1 MDNCGRCIKYLLL
14 AINLVTLI
22 VATIVTIASVW
33 GLVGQSSWL
42 KKIENIGL
50 GIVFYVLL
58 IAGIIVMCIAIF
70 GIVAALREVKCMLKT
85 YAVFMFLMFVGEIIH
100 DVKRQHSSNKKGIKL
115 LEEEMENS
123 LQFYNDDNIIRN
135 FWDVTQSTYQCCGV
149 DNWKDWE
156 THGFEVPN
164 SCCKSDQLLDCN
176 ADQYTKNISKL
187 YAEGCINKITSLIQH
202 LTNII
207 NGFTITLLCL
217 LFLGMVL
224 SFALLYA
231 L

>member
-1 MDNCGRCIKYLLL
+1 MKTWQDNTENDHK
-14 AINLVTLI
+14 I

-164 SCCKSDQLLDCN
+164 SCCKSDQD
-176 ADQYTKNISKL
+176 KSVP
-187 YAEGCINKITSLIQH
+187 NKKDPKSSGSPQSLENSSNF
-202 LTNII
+202 TN
-207 NGFTITLLCL
+207 
-217 LFLGMVL
+217 
-224 SFALLYA
+224 
-231 L
+231 